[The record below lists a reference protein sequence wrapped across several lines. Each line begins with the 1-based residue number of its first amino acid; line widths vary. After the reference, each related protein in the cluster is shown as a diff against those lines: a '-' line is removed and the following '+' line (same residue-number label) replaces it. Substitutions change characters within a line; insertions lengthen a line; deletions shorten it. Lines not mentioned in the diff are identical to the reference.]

1 MISQETVDRVKS
13 RMNAIRIIGEYV
25 KLERR
30 GAATSACVLFTRKK
44 LPASTSATNA
54 ISIIASVVG

>member
-30 GAATSACVLFTRKK
+30 GRSHIGLCPLKK
-44 LPASTSATNA
+44 KKTHLRRA
-54 ISIIASVVG
+54 VGDR